1 MQPTDKQLKSIR
13 LIEKH
18 LSISFTGSTI
28 SEASEFIGKH
38 MKKSMKQAEVN
49 RQRNYDRAKQ
59 FNQMMETKRKERERP
74 RRRPTPLFLEEE
86 YHVNNHYF

>member
-18 LSISFTGSTI
+18 LSISFTGSTV

-38 MKKSMKQAEVN
+38 MKKSIKQAEIN
-49 RQRNYDRAKQ
+49 RQTNYDRAKQ
-59 FNQMMETKRKERERP
+59 FNQMMEAKRKERERP
-74 RRRPTPLFLEEE
+74 RRRPIPLFLEEE
-86 YHVNNHYF
+86 YYANSHYF